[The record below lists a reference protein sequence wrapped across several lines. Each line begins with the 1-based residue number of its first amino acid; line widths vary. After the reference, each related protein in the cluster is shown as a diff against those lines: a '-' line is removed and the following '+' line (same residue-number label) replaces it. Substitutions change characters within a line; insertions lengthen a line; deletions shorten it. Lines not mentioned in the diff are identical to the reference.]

1 MPSLG
6 VRHLWKP
13 VALNPLLYRVN
24 ELVKELQSQ
33 FGRAFGVDIPVS
45 ETSPHSSFMDTF
57 LTDPPCM
64 RCRVEL
70 TCAST
75 SLAPD
80 GKRYCRNWANMISE
94 KPLTLG
100 DFFNRTLEPQEM
112 YARMESTEG
121 RCDGIAI
128 ARGSIPS
135 DQAGVL
141 DKRRWIV
148 FQGQSVG
155 IGFGLDFDEF
165 TFRPLLLTNDEYFR
179 LRPTEDSSQ

>member
-1 MPSLG
+1 
-6 VRHLWKP
+6 
-13 VALNPLLYRVN
+13 
-24 ELVKELQSQ
+24 
-33 FGRAFGVDIPVS
+33 
-45 ETSPHSSFMDTF
+45 
-57 LTDPPCM
+57 
-64 RCRVEL
+64 
-70 TCAST
+70 
-75 SLAPD
+75 
-80 GKRYCRNWANMISE
+80 MISE